1 MELYG
6 NKMCDRIKYTLM
18 MIGVFSL
25 VAIFYITKKK
35 IEIKSLQKLID
46 KTYKQKQK
54 IIQAN
59 IDKLVIKTTNSK
71 GNTKDLTKKLDKL
84 SREKEVLEQAITSLS
99 DQELVSSIDDWFK
112 NKKQ

>member
-1 MELYG
+1 MRFTKRNTISR
-6 NKMCDRIKYTLM
+6 NKN
-18 MIGVFSL
+18 
-25 VAIFYITKKK
+25 
-35 IEIKSLQKLID
+35 LQID